1 MKEEIEQLL
10 AEIKDLKCKS
20 EKDIEE
26 ARVRLLGKKGEITRL
41 FDEFRTVAPEMK
53 REFGQKLNVLK
64 KEALARIEELK
75 ANVAASGAASADDFD
90 GTVPGDPIPLGTR
103 HPVSIARQQIVNI
116 FRKFGYDVAIGR
128 AHV

>member
-90 GTVPGDPIPLGTR
+90 ATVPGDPIPLGTSGLHCKTADR
-103 HPVSIARQQIVNI
+103 EHLPQI
-116 FRKFGYDVAIGR
+116 RLRRG
-128 AHV
+128 